1 MAPGNSHEKKA
12 HFFPIRL
19 MKFQQRTFRHSDEI
33 TEVREKTFDS
43 VATDVL
49 GNAIKT
55 KISSIRA
62 ERSAERWF

>member
-1 MAPGNSHEKKA
+1 MAPGNLHKKSNLSSIMA
-12 HFFPIRL
+12 S
-19 MKFQQRTFRHSDEI
+19 KFWQTTFCHSDEI
-33 TEVREKTFDS
+33 TEVREKNFDS

>member
-12 HFFPIRL
+12 HFSSTVC
-19 MKFQQRTFRHSDEI
+19 MKFWQKTFCHSDEI
-33 TEVREKTFDS
+33 TEVRGTNFDS
-43 VATDVL
+43 VHADVL

>member
-12 HFFPIRL
+12 HFWNIL
-19 MKFQQRTFRHSDEI
+19 AMKFMQATFRHSDEI
-33 TEVREKTFDS
+33 TEVREKTLDS